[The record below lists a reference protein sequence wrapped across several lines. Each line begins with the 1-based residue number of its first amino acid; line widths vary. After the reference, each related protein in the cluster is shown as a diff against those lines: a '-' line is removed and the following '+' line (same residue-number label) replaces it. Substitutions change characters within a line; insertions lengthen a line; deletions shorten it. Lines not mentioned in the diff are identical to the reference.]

1 MSGVNNMNIA
11 PSGCDFLTT
20 LDHFKRTAGL
30 TVMEEKE
37 FQMTS
42 LEELRDCIKKI
53 QQDQERK
60 RRLMYMKRLDPFLRT
75 MEQYGKVIEV
85 FVNTSDVVA
94 FIWGPMKFILLIATT
109 FSDALHAV
117 LDAYQS
123 LGEQIPLLEGYQQ
136 LFTSNAHMRTVLG
149 LIYQDILEFHREAI
163 KHFKQR
169 LWKQLFQATWRGFT
183 VKIEHL
189 KENLRRHK
197 QLIESHATIVQFEE
211 VQRLRD
217 DAKRNFKSHQAA
229 EKDRRRLRIM
239 QWLSP
244 FNNENLQDQYRE
256 TRSICGNA
264 GHWLLN
270 DLRFQRWFSSS
281 QCLSPLLWLNGIPG
295 AGKTIL
301 ASAIVDQARSVA
313 KTSTAFF
320 YCKYGDPSRNTF
332 VSVARSLLAQLL
344 AQNDHL
350 LQILYE
356 KASTSGEI
364 MLTSKANARD
374 LLHIALSSCGTTY
387 VILDGIDECDRNDRK
402 DIATWFQSVV
412 AQLNLGS
419 QEIIRCL
426 FISQDDGIA
435 RKDLSTIPSIKI
447 MPSDTKDDLGAFAR
461 FWHARIED
469 KFGKLQNSMHIANI
483 LYARAQGMFLFAK
496 LLADYLFNQSS
507 RDLLLQ
513 ELHPAK
519 LPVKLD
525 DAYARIMHRITENRP
540 HDLTLEVR
548 KILSWIACAP
558 RPLRWREIQAAVS
571 LDIENQ
577 EVDHERRL
585 LDSPKD
591 LFASI
596 VEIQSDET
604 VELIHSTA
612 REYLIRSDFVAP
624 SKTHFS
630 LALETIGFLGFPE
643 IDASR
648 SKVEM
653 ENDILEGRLAFY
665 DYASACWPIH
675 LQASFQRHEES
686 ETLATLIETLEAFI
700 DLHWSETMKSLVVS
714 KTTHES
720 LGPIS
725 RSESYE
731 RIAQAV
737 AWSKRQLSKNGQGPS
752 EDEALNVWQVTSQL
766 RTILE
771 SLHGLLAKDEKE
783 RLQQYYGAK
792 WFKCPR
798 VNCYFYHEGFN
809 SDSEREYHVSRH
821 ERPFIC
827 IVDGCHM
834 STFGCVSET
843 ALKAHLFEY
852 HGIDLLD
859 DAEFPEPKK
868 PTVSSSKHEPAYTC
882 HLCPKK
888 FTRKF
893 NLKSHL
899 RTHGDEKPFACPTC
913 EERFTRRSDC
923 VRHERGH
930 GEKKF
935 KCLGQ
940 LEDGTSWGC
949 KAAFPRTDKL
959 ASHLR
964 SKTGQKCIRPLIM
977 QELQSGRQH
986 TDGDEFLT
994 GNLDLDADALLSA
1007 GGRLPTFVEF
1017 LDLCGLNKSVLETGS
1032 KAQPKGSESSKSDQD
1047 TH

>member
-1 MSGVNNMNIA
+1 MQTLHTKSG
-11 PSGCDFLTT
+11 
-20 LDHFKRTAGL
+20 
-30 TVMEEKE
+30 
-37 FQMTS
+37 Q
-42 LEELRDCIKKI
+42 
-53 QQDQERK
+53 
-60 RRLMYMKRLDPFLRT
+60 
-75 MEQYGKVIEV
+75 
-85 FVNTSDVVA
+85 
-94 FIWGPMKFILLIATT
+94 IATT

-169 LWKQLFQATWRGFT
+169 CKFSRNRHQEGHANILSLVWKQLFQATWRGFT

-295 AGKTIL
+295 AGMLIIHPKNLSLTKIVGKTIL

-483 LYARAQGMFLFAK
+483 LYARAQGK
-496 LLADYLFNQSS
+496 N
-507 RDLLLQ
+507 
-513 ELHPAK
+513 
-519 LPVKLD
+519 
-525 DAYARIMHRITENRP
+525 
-540 HDLTLEVR
+540 
-548 KILSWIACAP
+548 
-558 RPLRWREIQAAVS
+558 
-571 LDIENQ
+571 
-577 EVDHERRL
+577 
-585 LDSPKD
+585 
-591 LFASI
+591 
-596 VEIQSDET
+596 
-604 VELIHSTA
+604 
-612 REYLIRSDFVAP
+612 
-624 SKTHFS
+624 FS
-630 LALETIGFLGFPE
+630 
-643 IDASR
+643 
-648 SKVEM
+648 
-653 ENDILEGRLAFY
+653 
-665 DYASACWPIH
+665 
-675 LQASFQRHEES
+675 
-686 ETLATLIETLEAFI
+686 
-700 DLHWSETMKSLVVS
+700 
-714 KTTHES
+714 
-720 LGPIS
+720 
-725 RSESYE
+725 
-731 RIAQAV
+731 
-737 AWSKRQLSKNGQGPS
+737 
-752 EDEALNVWQVTSQL
+752 
-766 RTILE
+766 
-771 SLHGLLAKDEKE
+771 
-783 RLQQYYGAK
+783 
-792 WFKCPR
+792 
-798 VNCYFYHEGFN
+798 
-809 SDSEREYHVSRH
+809 
-821 ERPFIC
+821 
-827 IVDGCHM
+827 
-834 STFGCVSET
+834 
-843 ALKAHLFEY
+843 
-852 HGIDLLD
+852 
-859 DAEFPEPKK
+859 
-868 PTVSSSKHEPAYTC
+868 
-882 HLCPKK
+882 
-888 FTRKF
+888 
-893 NLKSHL
+893 
-899 RTHGDEKPFACPTC
+899 
-913 EERFTRRSDC
+913 
-923 VRHERGH
+923 
-930 GEKKF
+930 
-935 KCLGQ
+935 
-940 LEDGTSWGC
+940 
-949 KAAFPRTDKL
+949 
-959 ASHLR
+959 
-964 SKTGQKCIRPLIM
+964 
-977 QELQSGRQH
+977 
-986 TDGDEFLT
+986 
-994 GNLDLDADALLSA
+994 
-1007 GGRLPTFVEF
+1007 
-1017 LDLCGLNKSVLETGS
+1017 
-1032 KAQPKGSESSKSDQD
+1032 
-1047 TH
+1047 